1 LNPVLKTFIDS
12 NIPLIE
18 NNLIYQIEKVTGPSI
33 LKKSMLYSLNAGG
46 KKIRPLL
53 VLATL
58 STFNKDTKIGIE
70 VASVIEMIHTYSLI
84 HDDLPSMDNDDIR
97 RGLPTNHKVFGES
110 VSILAG
116 DALNTLAF
124 GILANLEHIN
134 PQQKIKIISLL
145 SETAGVQGMIG
156 GQLLDIESEEK
167 RITVS
172 ELEDIHNNKTGELL
186 RFSIESGAIL
196 ADATSQQVRHL
207 RNFAKHIGLA
217 FQIKDDILDIEGS
230 TEELG
235 KTAGKDIVSLKNT
248 YPSLLTLEVAK
259 DKLHEHY
266 RLALEALAQLDE
278 DTILLSEIANYIV
291 MRNN

>member
-1 LNPVLKTFIDS
+1 MNPFLKTFIDS
-12 NIPLIE
+12 NVPLIE
-18 NNLIYQIEKVTGPSI
+18 KNLIDQIEKVPGPSI
-33 LKKSMLYSLNAGG
+33 LKEAMLYSLNAGG
-46 KKIRPLL
+46 KRIRPLL

-58 STFNKDTKIGIE
+58 STFKKEMSIGLE
-70 VASVIEMIHTYSLI
+70 VASIIEMIHTYSLI

-116 DALNTLAF
+116 DALNTLSF
-124 GILANLEHIN
+124 GIIADLEHVE
-134 PQQKIKIISLL
+134 PRHKIKIISLL
-145 SETAGVQGMIG
+145 SETAGIQGMIG

-167 RITVS
+167 KITLS
-172 ELEDIHNNKTGELL
+172 ELENIHNNKTGALL

-196 ADATSQQVRHL
+196 ADATAQQVMLL

-217 FQIKDDILDIEGS
+217 FQIKDDILDIEGN

-235 KTAGKDIVSLKNT
+235 KTAGKDIASLKNT
-248 YPSLLTLEVAK
+248 YPSILTLEGAK

-266 RLALEALAQLDE
+266 RLALEALAELDE
-278 DTILLSEIANYIV
+278 DTTLLSEIAKYIV
-291 MRNN
+291 LRNN